1 MPTNTIYAKNIPDW
15 LVADSAV
22 ISAIPKNIGQWL
34 LDDTSLTLRVKN
46 YCTEH
51 DLGLFSVKVLSQGI
65 CQPSSDEIKGLKLN
79 NEQDALIRE
88 VLLYGGESP
97 LIYART
103 VIPSQTLTGEQKVLG
118 ELGNRPLGE
127 FLFSQPDLERD
138 DMEVASLKQGQQLF
152 DSAISHLKSNPG
164 EIWARRSVFRLK
176 HKPLLVAE
184 VFLPD
189 ILKYLPNQHSTSS
202 SVSR

>member
-1 MPTNTIYAKNIPDW
+1 MPTNTIQAKKIPDW
-15 LVADSAV
+15 LVVNSTV
-22 ISAIPKNIGQWL
+22 LSSIPENIGQWL
-34 LDDTSLTLRVKN
+34 LDDTSLTLRIKN
-46 YCTEH
+46 YCAKY
-51 DLGLFSVKVLSQGI
+51 DLGCFSVKVLSQGI
-65 CQPSSDEIKGLKLN
+65 SQPSSDEIKGLNLN

-138 DMEVASLKQGQQLF
+138 AMEVASLKQGQQLF
-152 DSAISHLKSNPG
+152 DSAISHLNSNPG
-164 EIWARRSVFRLK
+164 EIWARRSIFRLK

-184 VFLPD
+184 VFLPN
-189 ILKYLPNQHSTSS
+189 ILKYLSNQHSTSF
-202 SVSR
+202 SVNP

>member
-1 MPTNTIYAKNIPDW
+1 MPTNTIYAKKIPDW

>member
-103 VIPSQTLTGEQKVLG
+103 VIPSQTLTGKQKVLG

-127 FLFSQPDLERD
+127 FLFSQPELERD
-138 DMEVASLKQGQQLF
+138 AMEVASLKQGQQLF

-189 ILKYLPNQHSTSS
+189 ILKYLPNRHSTSS